1 MTNFKKS
8 LLALAVLLVGI
19 GLTVSWIERPKRIRL
34 EFFGHLFHERYEE
47 AALMLNAPCAIELA
61 PDGSLTLVDHKG
73 NSTTVA
79 ETKLPFKVSGGKS
92 KRPGVHSMTALGN
105 RTNGILDSPAVT
117 IYLSV
122 EGGKIRIES
131 LDKGFPESRAI

>member
-1 MTNFKKS
+1 MTKFKKS

-19 GLTVSWIERPKRIRL
+19 ALTVSWIERPKRIRK
-34 EFFGHLFHERYEE
+34 EFFDHLYHERYEE

-73 NSTTVA
+73 NSTAVP
-79 ETKLPFKVSGGKS
+79 ETKLPFKVGGGEP
-92 KRPGVHSMTALGN
+92 KRTGVHSMTALGN
-105 RTNGILDSPAVT
+105 STNGILDSPAVI

-131 LDKGFPESRAI
+131 VDS